1 MRSRS
6 PHKVILGLLGLIAVM
21 TLSSGCAPEQLQR
34 FRETTDVA
42 LDTTKKAMETAEQG
56 ARTAEC
62 IKDRAA
68 CPAKHN

>member
-21 TLSSGCAPEQLQR
+21 TLSSGCAPERLQR

-56 ARTAEC
+56 AKTAKC